1 MVGCS
6 PGGQVATGG
15 YDGAVRLLDRHTGN
29 LAAEIY
35 QYSAD
40 TKSWL
45 HTTSLAVSPG
55 RKQYLAAGS
64 RDALVS
70 VWANSNS
77 RASSDGGGSN
87 SSSVN
92 LIAGSSSSSSIKL
105 SSCGGSNGGLP
116 LHRTRLLPR
125 L

>member
-35 QYSAD
+35 QYSGD

-45 HTTSLAVSPG
+45 HTTSFTVSPG

-77 RASSDGGGSN
+77 RAGSDGGGSG